1 MRVWWLVLL
10 TAVLSFSA
18 MAAVEQSE
26 QNNTVSSQQASSG
39 NESHDELHD
48 YLLGTGDRID
58 IIVYGEPDMS
68 MTFKVGKSGVVNFPY
83 IGEVVISGR
92 TPSSIEQ
99 EIEERLRG
107 DYLINPM
114 VTINM
119 EAFRLFY
126 VSGEVTSPNGY
137 EYHPSMTVEK
147 AIAIAGGFTDRADRD
162 DINIRHGGTNELI
175 EDVELTYPVKP
186 GDTVIIEQSF
196 F

>member
-1 MRVWWLVLL
+1 MRVWLVLL
-10 TAVLSFSA
+10 FTTLLA
-18 MAAVEQSE
+18 MPVMAEVEQSE
-26 QNNTVSSQQASSG
+26 PNSSASSVEAEQ
-39 NESHDELHD
+39 NKQKDEDLND

-68 MTFKVGKSGVVNFPY
+68 MKFKVSKSGVVNFPY
-83 IGEVVISGR
+83 IGEVKITGR

-137 EYHPSMTVEK
+137 EYRPALTVEQ

-162 DINIRHGGTNELI
+162 DINIRHGGSNELI
-175 EDVELTYPVKP
+175 EDVELTHPVQP